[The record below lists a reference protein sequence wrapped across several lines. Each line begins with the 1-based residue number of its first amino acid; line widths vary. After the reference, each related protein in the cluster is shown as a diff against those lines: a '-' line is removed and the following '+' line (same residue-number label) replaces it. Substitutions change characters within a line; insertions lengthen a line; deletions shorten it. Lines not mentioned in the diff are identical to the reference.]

1 MKNLFDIKDNVTVI
15 TGGTGVL
22 GRTIA
27 KYLALNGAKVIILGR
42 KEDVGQAIVDDIKN
56 DGGQCEFMKTD
67 VMDEACVQK
76 NCDDIIANFVRIDTL
91 LNAAGG
97 NMPGATIG
105 PDKTFFDLDAS
116 QFSKVLELNLTGTVI
131 PTQIFLK
138 PMVKQ
143 GKGSIINFSSMAAF
157 RPMTRVCG
165 YAAAKAG
172 ISNFTQYMATECAK
186 KFGEGIRVNAI
197 APGFFITEQNRSLL
211 TNPDG
216 TYTQRG
222 QDVIRQT
229 PFGRMGEPE
238 ELCGT
243 IHYLMSDASKF
254 VTGTVAVVDGDKIS
268 VRDYE
273 EAKER
278 NVGGRNNLTSDQT
291 YEISNSTLE
300 QMIKDNIMGKEYEA
314 AGFGVTTDELMDQLT
329 GEKPHQWAIQNFGDG
344 NGNVDKQRVNDYI
357 QNLSTMPA
365 EYYNQWVE
373 IEKYLKKD
381 RLEQKFNMDIRS
393 RFMGEIFRE

>member
-1 MKNLFDIKDNVTVI
+1 MKNLFDINGNVTVI

-22 GRTIA
+22 GRSIA
-27 KYLALNGAKVIILGR
+27 KYLAQNGAKVIILGR
-42 KEDVGQAIVDDIKN
+42 KEEVGKEIVDEIVKE
-56 DGGQCEFMKTD
+56 GGSCLFMKTD
-67 VMDEACVQK
+67 VMNAEVVQQ
-76 NCDDIIANFVRIDTL
+76 NCDAIVAKYGRIDTL

-97 NMPGATIG
+97 NMPGATIS
-105 PDKTFFDLDAS
+105 PDKTFFDLDAA
-116 QFSKVLELNLTGTVI
+116 QFSRVLELNLTGTVI

-172 ISNFTQYMATECAK
+172 ISNFTAYMATECAK

-229 PFGRMGEPE
+229 PFGRMGDPE

-254 VTGTVAVVDGDKIS
+254 VTGTVAKVDG
-268 VRDYE
+268 
-273 EAKER
+273 
-278 NVGGRNNLTSDQT
+278 
-291 YEISNSTLE
+291 
-300 QMIKDNIMGKEYEA
+300 
-314 AGFGVTTDELMDQLT
+314 GFDVFAM
-329 GEKPHQWAIQNFGDG
+329 
-344 NGNVDKQRVNDYI
+344 
-357 QNLSTMPA
+357 
-365 EYYNQWVE
+365 
-373 IEKYLKKD
+373 
-381 RLEQKFNMDIRS
+381 
-393 RFMGEIFRE
+393 

>member
-1 MKNLFDIKDNVTVI
+1 MNNLFDIKGYVVAI

-27 KYLALNGAKVIILGR
+27 KYLALNGAKVIILSR
-42 KEDVGQAIVDDIKN
+42 KEDVGAEIVADIKKA
-56 DGGQCEFMKTD
+56 GGECEFLKTD
-67 VMDEACVQK
+67 VMNQEVVQQ
-76 NCDDIIANFVRIDTL
+76 NCDYIVEKYGRIDTL

-97 NMPGATIG
+97 NMKGATIT
-105 PDKTFFDLDAS
+105 PEQTFFDLEAK
-116 QFSKVLELNLTGTVI
+116 QFQTVLDLNLTGTVI
-131 PTQIFLK
+131 PTQVFLR
-138 PMVKQ
+138 PMVNQ

-172 ISNFTQYMATECAK
+172 ISNFTAFMATECAK

-216 TYTQRG
+216 TFTQRG

-243 IHYLMSDASKF
+243 IHYLMSDAAKF
-254 VTGTVAVVDGDKIS
+254 VTGTVAVVDG
-268 VRDYE
+268 
-273 EAKER
+273 
-278 NVGGRNNLTSDQT
+278 
-291 YEISNSTLE
+291 
-300 QMIKDNIMGKEYEA
+300 
-314 AGFGVTTDELMDQLT
+314 GFNCFAM
-329 GEKPHQWAIQNFGDG
+329 
-344 NGNVDKQRVNDYI
+344 
-357 QNLSTMPA
+357 
-365 EYYNQWVE
+365 
-373 IEKYLKKD
+373 
-381 RLEQKFNMDIRS
+381 
-393 RFMGEIFRE
+393 

>member
-1 MKNLFDIKDNVTVI
+1 MNNLFNIQGYVVAI

-22 GRTIA
+22 GRAIA

-42 KEDVGQAIVDDIKN
+42 KEDVGAEIVADIQKA
-56 DGGQCEFMKTD
+56 GGECEFLKTD
-67 VMDEACVQK
+67 VMNQDVVQQ
-76 NCDDIIANFVRIDTL
+76 NCDYIIGKYGRIDTL

-97 NMPGATIG
+97 NMKGATIT
-105 PDKTFFDLDAS
+105 PEQTFFDLEAK
-116 QFSKVLELNLTGTVI
+116 QFQTVLDLNLTGTVI
-131 PTQIFLK
+131 PTQVFLR

-172 ISNFTQYMATECAK
+172 ISNFTAFMATECAK

-197 APGFFITEQNRSLL
+197 APGFFITEQNRALL

-243 IHYLMSDASKF
+243 IHYLMSDAAKF
-254 VTGTVAVVDGDKIS
+254 VTGTVAVVDG
-268 VRDYE
+268 
-273 EAKER
+273 
-278 NVGGRNNLTSDQT
+278 
-291 YEISNSTLE
+291 
-300 QMIKDNIMGKEYEA
+300 
-314 AGFGVTTDELMDQLT
+314 GFNCFAM
-329 GEKPHQWAIQNFGDG
+329 
-344 NGNVDKQRVNDYI
+344 
-357 QNLSTMPA
+357 
-365 EYYNQWVE
+365 
-373 IEKYLKKD
+373 
-381 RLEQKFNMDIRS
+381 
-393 RFMGEIFRE
+393 